1 MSKLPRNH
9 KSFKHKAMPEGN
21 PSGRSHT
28 GFMTVKGQTG
38 LQNET
43 KMRDARQD
51 LKKKQNLWHHA
62 SAKKNELHQPCAIRT
77 ISITPTY
84 GWNFRDNQ
92 KKHTSDFPKG
102 GPEPP
107 QPLLEAPGATV
118 CLRIDCEPHD
128 GAHGTHLFTSR
139 LGLWCHIA
147 WDEKHDGAKKTQ
159 SGHER
164 NMFFSTRNPTFLHP
178 LPHIL
183 PWKNKQI
190 VPTSKAVAQSLQS
203 SEFLTALK
211 VNVDGIP
218 SDIYKTKTFVV
229 IKVPDHA
236 SHLHP
241 IHHLHTSFQQAHIP
255 GSQKFKSLKWL
266 EYTLRHHAASKNA
279 KLCKSL
285 QNQTPTPANHK
296 VPLPK
301 QKQRCAWH
309 SLSQVRVCPPVP
321 AAIRPRFH
329 PTCGVAVGQATSTDH
344 PRCREIS
351 ATHPSPQTWT

>member
-1 MSKLPRNH
+1 ML
-9 KSFKHKAMPEGN
+9 EGN

-43 KMRDARQD
+43 KMRDARQA

-92 KKHTSDFPKG
+92 KTHKWFPQRGARATSTPSWSPRRYCLSAHRLWTTRRCPRHPSFHISS
-102 GPEPP
+102 GP
-107 QPLLEAPGATV
+107 LV
-118 CLRIDCEPHD
+118 PH
-128 GAHGTHLFTSR
+128 R
-139 LGLWCHIA
+139 LGWKTRRC
-147 WDEKHDGAKKTQ
+147 KKNLKVDMKETC
-159 SGHER
+159 
-164 NMFFSTRNPTFLHP
+164 FSTWNPTFLHP

-183 PWKNKQI
+183 PWKKQTNSTHI
-190 VPTSKAVAQSLQS
+190 QGKVAQSPQS

-351 ATHPSPQTWT
+351 ATHPSPQTWTWNF

>member
-1 MSKLPRNH
+1 ME
-9 KSFKHKAMPEGN
+9 F
-21 PSGRSHT
+21 
-28 GFMTVKGQTG
+28 Q
-38 LQNET
+38 
-43 KMRDARQD
+43 RQ
-51 LKKKQNLWHHA
+51 
-62 SAKKNELHQPCAIRT
+62 P
-77 ISITPTY
+77 
-84 GWNFRDNQ
+84 

>member
-1 MSKLPRNH
+1 MASRIC
-9 KSFKHKAMPEGN
+9 
-21 PSGRSHT
+21 
-28 GFMTVKGQTG
+28 
-38 LQNET
+38 
-43 KMRDARQD
+43 
-51 LKKKQNLWHHA
+51 KKKMNYTNPGRFGQFQ
-62 SAKKNELHQPCAIRT
+62 SPP
-77 ISITPTY
+77 SY

-92 KKHTSDFPKG
+92 KTHKWFPQRGPRATSTPSWSPRRYCLSAHRLWTTRRCPRHPSFHISS
-102 GPEPP
+102 GP
-107 QPLLEAPGATV
+107 LV
-118 CLRIDCEPHD
+118 PH
-128 GAHGTHLFTSR
+128 R
-139 LGLWCHIA
+139 LGW
-147 WDEKHDGAKKTQ
+147 KTRRCQ
-159 SGHER
+159 KNLKSGHER
-164 NMFFSTRNPTFLHP
+164 NMFFHSK
-178 LPHIL
+178 PHI
-183 PWKNKQI
+183 
-190 VPTSKAVAQSLQS
+190 PTSFTPHLAMEKQTNSTHIQGKVAQSPQS

-351 ATHPSPQTWT
+351 ATHPSPQTWTWNF